1 VTVVPPPAPA
11 EHGGA
16 RPLTIVIVDDSAVQR
31 RFARAA
37 IEADDDLRVVGEARN
52 GRDAVELVHRLRPSA
67 VLMDLHL
74 PVMNG
79 IEAIERIM
87 ATLPTPILVCSAFVD
102 GDDRDNAAA
111 ALAAGAV
118 DVMEKPG
125 SNRPARDH
133 GDGPDHGAG
142 LDAYADL
149 LRRRLRMAGRV
160 KVITH
165 PRARLGGPVGTM
177 STRGLSTRGLSTRGP
192 STSGLSTRGLDGAP
206 RPAGGVATSSPA
218 GSLDGLRPRPVDVI
232 AIGASTGG
240 PQALALVLAD
250 LPANLEA
257 AVVVVQHM
265 ADGFIEGLAGW
276 LDGLCA
282 MPVRV
287 GALGRCLV
295 PGTVTIAPSGANLV
309 VHGRLRVTI
318 EEPPTSQ
325 HHVPGID
332 VTLRS
337 VADAVGPA
345 AVGVLLTG
353 MGRDGADGLK
363 RMRDSGAFTIAQDED
378 SSAVYGM
385 PAAAVALDAVDLQLP
400 LTDVS
405 AALLRLTG
413 APTPEAPSTGA
424 ES

>member
-1 VTVVPPPAPA
+1 MTVVPPSAPA

-16 RPLTIVIVDDSAVQR
+16 RPLTVVIVDDSAVQR

-37 IEADDDLRVVGEARN
+37 IEADRDLRVVGEARN
-52 GRDAVELVHRLRPSA
+52 GQDAVDLVHRLRPSA

-87 ATLPTPILVCSAFVD
+87 ATRPTPILVYSAFVD
-102 GDDRDNAAA
+102 GADRDNAAA

-125 SNRPARDH
+125 SNRAEREH
-133 GDGPDHGAG
+133 AAGADHGAG
-142 LDAYADL
+142 LEHYADL

-177 STRGLSTRGLSTRGP
+177 STRGLDGP
-192 STSGLSTRGLDGAP
+192 RRPVGRAATAAP
-206 RPAGGVATSSPA
+206 AP
-218 GSLDGLRPRPVDVI
+218 SLAGLRARPVDVI

-250 LPANLEA
+250 LPSSLDA

-265 ADGFIEGLAGW
+265 ADGFIEGLASW
-276 LDGLCA
+276 LDSLCA
-282 MPVRV
+282 LPVRV
-287 GALGRCLV
+287 GTPGRRLV
-295 PGTVTIAPSGANLV
+295 PGTVTIAPSGGNLV
-309 VHGRLRVTI
+309 VHDRLRVTTQ
-318 EEPPTSQ
+318 EPPATQ

-345 AVGVLLTG
+345 AIGVLLTG

-363 RMRDSGAFTIAQDED
+363 QMRGRGAFTIAQDEE

-385 PAAAVALDAVDLQLP
+385 PAAAMALDAVDLQLP
-400 LTDVS
+400 LADVS
-405 AALLRLTG
+405 AALRRLTG
-413 APTPEAPSTGA
+413 AAAAEAQSTGA
-424 ES
+424 GP